1 MKYKISSRARLDLIS
16 IWEFT
21 KKNWSAQQADRYFQ
35 IIVDKF
41 LEISLNPDLGK
52 NYDDL
57 RINYRG
63 IIVKSHIIFYR
74 ITNQNSI
81 EIIRILHQHMD
92 YKNRLSD

>member
-1 MKYKISSRARLDLIS
+1 MSYKISSKARLDLIS

-21 KKNWSAQQADRYFQ
+21 KENWSTQQADRYYQ

-41 LEISLNPDLGK
+41 IEISSHPDLGK

-57 RINYRG
+57 RTGYRG

-74 ITNQNSI
+74 ISPQNSI
-81 EIIRILHQHMD
+81 EIIRILHQRMD
-92 YKNRLSD
+92 YKTRLAD